1 MKVYVVTDGYYSDY
15 TIEKVFSN
23 KPAAEEFKK
32 WRNIRNEIEE
42 YEVYDEPFEQND
54 GENVMFIRVQGTVY
68 PEAVVDIK
76 YETRPDLINSDRACR
91 SGGGIMEYIKPGV
104 FTLYNYHYISID
116 QWDEER
122 HKAKFTKALYDQAS
136 IVKAMF
142 AEGASVHDVEQA
154 LREREIED
162 I

>member
-1 MKVYVVTDGYYSDY
+1 MKVYIVTDGCYSDY

-32 WRNIRNEIEE
+32 WCNITNEIEE
-42 YEVYDEPFEQND
+42 YEVYDEPFEKTD
-54 GENVMFIRVQGTVY
+54 GEKVMFIRVQGKVY
-68 PEAVVDIK
+68 PEAVVDIR
-76 YETRPDLINSDRACR
+76 YEIRRDLINSDRACR
-91 SGGGIMEYIKPGV
+91 SGGGIMEYIKPGA

-116 QWDEER
+116 QWDEEK
-122 HKAKFTKALYDQAS
+122 HKAKFTKALYDQAG

-142 AEGASVHDVEQA
+142 AEGATVRDVEQA
-154 LREREIED
+154 LREQEIGD